1 MVSSAYIHIP
11 FCKKICSYCDFC
23 KIYYDKKWI
32 NKYLDSLEK
41 EIKKRYRNEILKTIY
56 IGGGTP
62 SLLDIAE
69 LEKLFQIINNLKK
82 DKEYEYTIECNL
94 DSLTKEKI
102 DLFLKYGINRISI
115 GIETFNEKYL
125 KLLNR
130 DLVNLD
136 LINYIK
142 EIGINNINVDLIYAI
157 NGQTIE
163 ELKEDLE
170 QILKL
175 DVPHIS
181 TYSLMI
187 EPHTVLYNKNM
198 EYIDDNK
205 DLEMYKLIS
214 KTLKEKGYN
223 HYEISNFAKEN
234 YESKHNL
241 TYWNNLEYYGFG
253 MGASGYINNTRYTN
267 TGSIIKYTSN
277 NYEYINEEL
286 TIKDKLEN
294 EMILGLRKL
303 KGVNKKIFKEK
314 YNTDIKDIFNINDLI
329 KEGKLIENDDYIY
342 INEEYIYVSNSI
354 LVNFIGD

>member
-41 EIKKRYRNEILKTIY
+41 EIKKRYKNEILKTIY

-62 SLLDIAE
+62 SSLDIAE

-94 DSLTKEKI
+94 DSLTKEKV
-102 DLFLKYGINRISI
+102 DLFFKYGINRISI
-115 GIETFNEKYL
+115 GIETFNGKYL

-157 NGQTIE
+157 NGQTIQ
-163 ELKEDLE
+163 ELKDDLE

-198 EYIDDNK
+198 DYIDDNK

-214 KTLKEKGYN
+214 KTLKEYGYN

-253 MGASGYINNTRYTN
+253 MGASGYINSIRYTN

-286 TIKDKLEN
+286 TTKDKMEN

-303 KGVNKKIFKEK
+303 KGINKKLFKEK
-314 YNTDIKDIFNINDLI
+314 YNIDIKDVFDINDLI

-342 INEEYIYVSNSI
+342 INKEYIYVSNSI

>member
-1 MVSSAYIHIP
+1 
-11 FCKKICSYCDFC
+11 
-23 KIYYDKKWI
+23 
-32 NKYLDSLEK
+32 
-41 EIKKRYRNEILKTIY
+41 
-56 IGGGTP
+56 
-62 SLLDIAE
+62 
-69 LEKLFQIINNLKK
+69 
-82 DKEYEYTIECNL
+82 
-94 DSLTKEKI
+94 
-102 DLFLKYGINRISI
+102 LFLKYGINRISI